1 MNKYL
6 LLATTGICVIGTMN
20 ATYADESS
28 INSTSTTVATKTT
41 SPDRLAFQE
50 KARLLREKNKEMHA
64 TSQEAR
70 KDFRTENKDAIKE
83 NKKTLTPE
91 QITEIQKA
99 HDERKAYV
107 ESLKDLTPEQKAL
120 KLTELEAK
128 IKAEIE
134 LKYQNATG
142 ALSEKRMSVYE
153 QNAARRAEMMTNQLE
168 IRSARGTL
176 RVSEVDAMIT
186 KITAE
191 LPNLSTEKKTKLA
204 QKIDEKIVK
213 IQANKR
219 LPDTSKTEIVT
230 KLTVLRNEVIK

>member
-6 LLATTGICVIGTMN
+6 LLTATSICVVTSMN
-20 ATYADESS
+20 SAYADE
-28 INSTSTTVATKTT
+28 TTVAVTTTATT
-41 SPDRLAFQE
+41 SVSTVRLAFQE
-50 KARLLREKNKEMHA
+50 KARLLREKNKQMH
-64 TSQEAR
+64 TVSKEAR

-91 QITEIQKA
+91 QIAEIQKA
-99 HDERKAYV
+99 HDERKLYV

-153 QNAARRAEMMTNQLE
+153 QNAARRAEMITSQLE
-168 IRSARGTL
+168 IRSSRGTL
-176 RVSEVDAMIT
+176 RVSEVDAMII

-204 QKIDEKIVK
+204 QKIDEKITK

-219 LPDTSKTEIVT
+219 LPDISKTEIVT
-230 KLTVLRNEVIK
+230 KLIALRNEVIK